1 MKRYFLIL
9 FLLIPFSAL
18 SQKSLLTAPYSYRL
32 VAHAFSKESRFGN
45 QWSVIIGAGGM
56 VKIND
61 VFFIG
66 AEYDYIIPMI
76 EVPSPPMWDRN
87 IYMEDIM
94 EAILVLFSL
103 EITYSI
109 S

>member
-76 EVPSPPMWDRN
+76 EVPSPQCGIEIFTWR
-87 IYMEDIM
+87 
-94 EAILVLFSL
+94 ILWRRYWY
-103 EITYSI
+103 YSPWK
-109 S
+109 